1 MFDIQIQQQ
10 RVLNNRNSED
20 RTISEAIATIYSS
33 YENEL
38 KIVWND
44 LIFVLDFNSD
54 LSIIFNDILNL
65 INDIDSMQEKFN
77 VSFLSSTFTA
87 KWEFDRESDIIIVS
101 PSIYQGYV
109 LRNGEFIDQ
118 DNLDSIHSELR
129 IQESDFKA
137 PWIELLNVIKSDLV
151 RAEYNDTLED
161 IDSINRILN

>member
-1 MFDIQIQQQ
+1 MFEIQIQQQ
-10 RVLNNRNSED
+10 RVLNNRNSKD

-54 LSIIFNDILNL
+54 LSIIFNDILYL
-65 INDIDSMQEKFN
+65 INDLDSKQMEFN
-77 VSFLSSTFTA
+77 VSFLSSSFTA
-87 KWEFDRESDIIIVS
+87 KWEFERKSDTIIVT

-118 DNLDSIHSELR
+118 ENLDSIHSELR
-129 IQESDFKA
+129 IQERDFKA
-137 PWIELLNVIKSDLV
+137 PWIELLNIIKSDLV
-151 RAEYNDTLED
+151 RAGYNDSLED